1 MYKDELQAA
10 IAAELSTHSDLD
22 YDVASTVATL
32 YIGLREKQSQ
42 EDALKYYSRR
52 KGDIPKAYR
61 RANGKHKR
69 IYFNKEKDGIP
80 ELPTTIILMDELFRA
95 DCSALSVR
103 RQKTTY
109 LKTYDYGA
117 AFRYFLTEG
126 VRHMSRYNR
135 NQMPS
140 MLYPSVVLSAW
151 GISPKFES
159 EMGVPD
165 NIREKASH
173 ISKLPF
179 GELYKIAPIELLE

>member
-69 IYFNKEKDGIP
+69 IYFNKEKNGIP
-80 ELPTTIILMDELFRA
+80 ELPTTIILMDELFRVE
-95 DCSALSVR
+95 DSR
-103 RQKTTY
+103 DNRKTTY

-151 GISPKFES
+151 GITPKFES
-159 EMGVPD
+159 EMSVPD

-179 GELYKIAPIELLE
+179 GEIYKIASIELFE